1 MRTVQAVILL
11 ERGAPPVFSVA
22 EAQALLARLHEAA
35 AAVTGAGAG
44 AGTTRWVEPR
54 LQVVQ
59 LALTRAVAAAFLHEA
74 DAATTEVTGGFSV
87 YQ

>member
-1 MRTVQAVILL
+1 
-11 ERGAPPVFSVA
+11 VFSVA

-35 AAVTGAGAG
+35 AAVTGAGIGAGAG
-44 AGTTRWVEPR
+44 AGTTEAVEPR

-74 DAATTEVTGGFSV
+74 DAATTEISGGFSV
-87 YQ
+87 Y

>member
-1 MRTVQAVILL
+1 VQAVILL

-35 AAVTGAGAG
+35 AVTGAGAG
-44 AGTTRWVEPR
+44 TTGAVEPR

-74 DAATTEVTGGFSV
+74 DAATAKITGGFSV
-87 YQ
+87 Y